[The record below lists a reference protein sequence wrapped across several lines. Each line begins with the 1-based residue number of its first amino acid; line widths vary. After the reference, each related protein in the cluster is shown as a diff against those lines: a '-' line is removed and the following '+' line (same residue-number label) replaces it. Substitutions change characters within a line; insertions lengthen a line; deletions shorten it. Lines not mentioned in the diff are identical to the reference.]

1 MPLFYQHNIN
11 QHTKLAVWKISEPE
25 NFFLEKV
32 SVQKEITHMHKRLQ
46 HLAGRYLLQILY
58 PEFPVQLI
66 ETAESKK
73 PFLPN
78 QSLHFSIS
86 HCGDFAAAI
95 VSKDKL
101 VGIDVELA
109 YAKIENIKSKF
120 LSPAELELAAKA
132 GPRLNIKNYD
142 VLTLFWS
149 VKESIFKWYGKGKMD
164 FKKNMIIQDISFKN
178 DEEFVEA
185 RFEKEQTA
193 LLRIDFKFFENLC
206 LTWVY

>member
-32 SVQKEITHMHKRLQ
+32 SIQKEITHRHKRLQ

-58 PEFPVQLI
+58 PQFPIELI

-78 QSLHFSIS
+78 QNLHFSIS

-95 VSKDKL
+95 ISKDKL

-109 YAKIENIKSKF
+109 FAKIENIKNKF
-120 LSPAELELAAKA
+120 LSPAELEIVARA
-132 GPRLNIKNYD
+132 GLRLNMKNY
-142 VLTLFWS
+142 VLLTLFWS
-149 VKESIFKWYGKGKMD
+149 VKETIFKWYGKGKID
-164 FKKNMIIQDISFKN
+164 FKNNMIIQNFSFKN
-178 DEEFVEA
+178 DEKFVEA
-185 RFEKEQTA
+185 RFEKGQPV
-193 LLRIDFKFFENLC
+193 LLKINFKFFENLC